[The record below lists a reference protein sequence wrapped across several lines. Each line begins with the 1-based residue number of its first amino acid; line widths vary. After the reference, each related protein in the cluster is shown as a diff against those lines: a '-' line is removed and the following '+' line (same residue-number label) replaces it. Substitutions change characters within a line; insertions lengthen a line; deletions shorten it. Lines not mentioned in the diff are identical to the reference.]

1 MRFSGISKS
10 ASKIFFDV
18 TSIDN
23 WTFKMYYET
32 TVLLGGFPM
41 KNKTKLRYNK
51 NNSKDI
57 LFWFLFHSEIHLLA
71 IFCSAML
78 SVEHFF
84 GTPITCDAGIVS

>member
-32 TVLLGGFPM
+32 TVLL
-41 KNKTKLRYNK
+41 
-51 NNSKDI
+51 
-57 LFWFLFHSEIHLLA
+57 A

-84 GTPITCDAGIVS
+84 GKPITCDAGIVS